1 MATYA
6 SRINN
11 LILVVRRLTG
21 VGRMPF
27 MKSLLAILLLI
38 ATWNPLQAGS
48 SGDWSIVKRIHLGG
62 LGGWD
67 YVTSDPAAG
76 RLYVSHAAHVLVL
89 DLKTDKILAT
99 LDTVGVHGIA
109 LAPEL
114 NRGFISNG
122 GNGTVTLFDLTT
134 FKPIITV
141 KVGENPD
148 AICYEPVTKRVFAF
162 NGRSSTVSVIDA
174 TTGKVIGDISLPGK
188 PEFAQADGAGFIF
201 DNMEDMGL
209 ARWPV
214 APDTEP
220 SALAIDPK
228 SHRLFVGCGDQK
240 LAVMDDETGRIV
252 GTVPIGQGVDATAY
266 DPVRHRVFASCGDGT
281 LTVID
286 QKSADR
292 YELEAIVPTAKGA
305 RTMAVDSR
313 TGAAY
318 LPSAQFGPPP
328 APTPEHPKPH
338 RSVLPDTLEILV
350 VRTRPAKG

>member
-1 MATYA
+1 M
-6 SRINN
+6 
-11 LILVVRRLTG
+11 RRLTG
-21 VGRMPF
+21 EGLMSF

-38 ATWNPLQAGS
+38 ATWNPLQAGTS
-48 SGDWSIVKRIHLGG
+48 SDWSIVKRIHLGG

-67 YVTSDPAAG
+67 YVTSDPAAE

-89 DLKTDKILAT
+89 DLKTDKIIAT
-99 LDTVGVHGIA
+99 LDAVGVHGIA

-122 GNGTVTLFDLTT
+122 GNGTVTLFDLKT
-134 FKPIITV
+134 FKPITTV

-174 TTGKVIGDISLPGK
+174 TAGKVIGDISLPGK
-188 PEFAQADGAGFIF
+188 PEFAQADGAGFVF

-209 ARWPV
+209 VLKIDATKLNIVARWPV

-286 QKSADR
+286 QKSADQ
-292 YELEAIVPTAKGA
+292 YEVEAIVPTAKGA

-318 LPSAQFGPPP
+318 LPSAQFGPPA

-350 VRTRPAKG
+350 VSGPQTQK